1 MSLLLLRSL
10 SAFSVVLENGNSHY
24 KTFLCKCTQGLHH
37 TFILLMCH
45 HDRLHFQI
53 LPADTSGQI
62 QKLATNSVH
71 TCILFLFWYQTR
83 KSHLS
88 FYENC
93 MQRNWAPLAIAKW
106 IFDNK
111 CIISKSTDT
120 STSRIKVFLC
130 DFMVTLLFLMVCSLK
145 VKRNQCANSIVLDD
159 GIYILSERCTWLLS

>member
-1 MSLLLLRSL
+1 M
-10 SAFSVVLENGNSHY
+10 
-24 KTFLCKCTQGLHH
+24 HH
-37 TFILLMCH
+37 TFILLMYH
-45 HDRLHFQI
+45 NSSLPHQI
-53 LPADTSGQI
+53 LSADTSGHI
-62 QKLATNSVH
+62 QKLAATSVH

-83 KSHLS
+83 KSQLS

-130 DFMVTLLFLMVCSLK
+130 DFMVTLLFLMICALT
-145 VKRNQCANSIVLDD
+145 VKHNQCANSIVFDD
-159 GIYILSERCTWLLS
+159 GIYILSKRFTWLLS

>member
-1 MSLLLLRSL
+1 MSLLLLGSL
-10 SAFSVVLENGNSHY
+10 TALSVVLKIGNSH
-24 KTFLCKCTQGLHH
+24 LKCTRGMHH
-37 TFILLMCH
+37 TFILLMYYNYS
-45 HDRLHFQI
+45 LHFQI
-53 LPADTSGQI
+53 LSADTSGHI

-71 TCILFLFWYQTR
+71 KSILFLFWYQTR

-106 IFDNK
+106 IFDYK

-130 DFMVTLLFLMVCSLK
+130 DFMVNLLFLMICALT
-145 VKRNQCANSIVLDD
+145 VKYNQCANSIVLDD
-159 GIYILSERCTWLLS
+159 GIYILTERFSWLLS